1 MKTISLK
8 MTWAGTLNMFLA
20 LYESGDRK
28 YAREQLQNM
37 SRLADFG
44 ADASEALRR
53 IADMTDRDGNAIEM
67 HREELRSIART
78 ALRPLDGEPAESTE
92 NTENTENTGPVAC

>member
-8 MTWAGTLNMFLA
+8 MTWAGTLNMLLA
-20 LYESGDRK
+20 IYEGGDRK

-44 ADASEALRR
+44 ADASDALGH
-53 IADMTDRDGNAIEM
+53 IADMTDRGGNAIEM
-67 HREELRSIART
+67 HREELRAIART
-78 ALRPLDGEPAESTE
+78 ALRPLDGKSAEPTE
-92 NTENTENTGPVAC
+92 NAGPVAGKA